1 MEPFEENPDRNDAL
15 GRQLVSDLENL
26 RDALTRLSLTLQD
39 IAFDVETNAM
49 SEVSQLTTALLVRLQ
64 AKEDGDKGDEGDKG
78 GHR

>member
-1 MEPFEENPDRNDAL
+1 MELPEEKPDRNNAL
-15 GRQLVSDLENL
+15 SRQLVSDLENL

-64 AKEDGDKGDEGDKG
+64 AKEDGDKG

>member
-64 AKEDGDKGDEGDKG
+64 AKEDGDKGGY
-78 GHR
+78 R

>member
-64 AKEDGDKGDEGDKG
+64 AKEDGDKGDKGDKG
-78 GHR
+78 GYR